1 VKRVLV
7 VDDEPALRGAF
18 AEILEEAGYAVS
30 TAANGRVALER
41 LETDAPDLVLMDVM
55 MPGLDGVKASQAI
68 RARSDGRRPS
78 IVLMSA
84 AFNRARLGL
93 PVDGFLPK
101 PFDLDD
107 LLDLVARLIGLPE
120 ESGSH

>member
-18 AEILEEAGYAVS
+18 AEILEDAGYAVL
-30 TAANGRVALER
+30 TAADGQAALER
-41 LETDAPDLVLMDVM
+41 AETEKPDLVLMDVM
-55 MPGLDGVKASQAI
+55 MPGLDGQRTSQAI
-68 RARSDGRRPS
+68 RARADLPQPA

-84 AFNRARLGL
+84 APTRVRIDPSVN
-93 PVDGFLPK
+93 GFLPK

-120 ESGSH
+120 